1 MKKLLIL
8 LFSLLISFHSWGE
21 TKYLYYG
28 SGQIKQESNYQ
39 GAKLNGKSTRWFE
52 NGQIMWERYYGDG
65 LLITKEESEKRSP
78 DAKKDLSD
86 LEIQVNPDTGKT
98 IYLIHGEVT
107 TEKFYKRLERQYKW
121 EAEQKRSRDIK
132 IKEREEKRETS
143 AKNLGYKSYDDWQA
157 NKKKKLDDMI
167 KAEDKIKADK
177 KKVEYKKRADKK
189 KAEDKIKKEL
199 KKRVITQARKVSKN
213 NPGFRDLKPAMYRG
227 DYIKNCIGSK
237 CYGIQNISFS
247 PHFKNKNG
255 IKVVSYLT
263 LDMGPIASDGILID
277 LINEFADPDANIF
290 RKMKTNF
297 DTKYILEYEF
307 SQRDRQL
314 FNEREKSELLV
325 VYSKGQVAL
334 RITRDFSLYIE
345 YRDISEARAF
355 LKRNKPV
362 TAAIDDF

>member
-8 LFSLLISFHSWGE
+8 LFSITFSISAVSFDFGSALSAAASYEDTSTSNAKKAKADREKDNGSKDAKYFESIRNAQKKLE
-21 TKYLYYG
+21 TEEK
-28 SGQIKQESNYQ
+28 KQE
-39 GAKLNGKSTRWFE
+39 E
-52 NGQIMWERYYGDG
+52 EER
-65 LLITKEESEKRSP
+65 EV
-78 DAKKDLSD
+78 DAKK
-86 LEIQVNPDTGKT
+86 
-98 IYLIHGEVT
+98 
-107 TEKFYKRLERQYKW
+107 
-121 EAEQKRSRDIK
+121 A
-132 IKEREEKRETS
+132 
-143 AKNLGYKSYDDWQA
+143 GYKSYAEMQA
-157 NKKKKLDDMI
+157 NIRKKADDKKKAENKKI
-167 KAEDKIKADK
+167 AEKRKAEVLKKADK
-177 KKVEYKKRADKK
+177 KKVADKIKADEK
-189 KAEDKIKKEL
+189 KVADKIKKE
-199 KKRVITQARKVSKN
+199 KRQSAIIKARIYSQN

-325 VYSKGQVAL
+325 VYSKGQVVL

>member
-1 MKKLLIL
+1 MRHV
-8 LFSLLISFHSWGE
+8 F
-21 TKYLYYG
+21 
-28 SGQIKQESNYQ
+28 
-39 GAKLNGKSTRWFE
+39 
-52 NGQIMWERYYGDG
+52 
-65 LLITKEESEKRSP
+65 
-78 DAKKDLSD
+78 
-86 LEIQVNPDTGKT
+86 
-98 IYLIHGEVT
+98 
-107 TEKFYKRLERQYKW
+107 
-121 EAEQKRSRDIK
+121 
-132 IKEREEKRETS
+132 
-143 AKNLGYKSYDDWQA
+143 KSYDVPKIVRNAQKA
-157 NKKKKLDDMI
+157 YNKCEFESAFSQFSKCSIGRNYPHHCKVYMGMMLLNGIGTKQNTRRAKTLLEETLRDYTPNLPTEQLRLAKRVLSDA
-167 KAEDKIKADK
+167 KYQFNKELKEQRALKIEKQEADA
-177 KKVEYKKRADKK
+177 KRNGYTSYAIMQKDIKK
-189 KAEDKIKKEL
+189 KADTRKKEE
-199 KKRVITQARKVSKN
+199 KERAVTQARKVSKN

-263 LDMGPIASDGILID
+263 LDMGPIASDGVLID

-325 VYSKGQVAL
+325 VYSEGQVVL